1 MKEPMVITMA
11 REYASG
17 GSEIAQAVADKLG
30 IPLYNKELITLA
42 AKKSGLTE
50 EAIAASE
57 NQRSGSLIYSLYM
70 MGNTMPLADQVY
82 ILQSNVIKEL
92 AAEGPCVILG
102 RCGDYV
108 LRERPNVLR
117 TFVYA
122 PLETRIQF
130 AKSRPDAKDMP
141 DRLWETQL
149 AKHDRARASYY
160 NYYTENR
167 WGEAKNYDL
176 CLNATLG
183 REACADLIV
192 AAARAMQE
200 ATSKKEPFTM
210 LRYVKNGML
219 LLSVAYIVIGMLLL
233 IMPETSLLW
242 ICNIFGV
249 VVLVTGIV
257 CLIQYARIR
266 GTGFTAPFMLV
277 GGVITAGL
285 GIFTLAKPQ
294 VVTSF
299 LPIVFGIFIV
309 VDGLSRIGTAIDLAK
324 RKGQKWWL
332 LLLFSIV
339 SVALGVLLVLH
350 PFDAAVSAVMLC
362 GILLI
367 VEGALNLGCILYA
380 AMELRTLDRMA
391 SAAANAALGAIG
403 DALDEAEAA
412 ERDVGSDGPV
422 VYDAESKDVSEDGE

>member
-92 AAEGPCVILG
+92 AAKGSCVILG

-122 PLETRIQF
+122 PVADRVAR
-130 AKSRPDAKDMP
+130 AKARPDAKEMS
-141 DRLWETQL
+141 DRMWESQL

-176 CLNATLG
+176 CLNAALG
-183 REACADLIV
+183 LDACADLIV
-192 AAARAMQE
+192 
-200 ATSKKEPFTM
+200 
-210 LRYVKNGML
+210 
-219 LLSVAYIVIGMLLL
+219 
-233 IMPETSLLW
+233 
-242 ICNIFGV
+242 
-249 VVLVTGIV
+249 
-257 CLIQYARIR
+257 
-266 GTGFTAPFMLV
+266 
-277 GGVITAGL
+277 
-285 GIFTLAKPQ
+285 
-294 VVTSF
+294 
-299 LPIVFGIFIV
+299 
-309 VDGLSRIGTAIDLAK
+309 
-324 RKGQKWWL
+324 
-332 LLLFSIV
+332 
-339 SVALGVLLVLH
+339 
-350 PFDAAVSAVMLC
+350 DAAK
-362 GILLI
+362 
-367 VEGALNLGCILYA
+367 ALN
-380 AMELRTLDRMA
+380 
-391 SAAANAALGAIG
+391 
-403 DALDEAEAA
+403 
-412 ERDVGSDGPV
+412 
-422 VYDAESKDVSEDGE
+422 K

>member
-92 AAEGPCVILG
+92 ASQGPCVILG

-122 PLETRIQF
+122 PVADRVGR
-130 AKSRPDAKDMP
+130 ANVRPDAKEMP
-141 DRLWETQL
+141 DRMWESQL

-176 CLNATLG
+176 CLNAALG
-183 REACADLIV
+183 LDTCADLIV
-192 AAARAMQE
+192 
-200 ATSKKEPFTM
+200 
-210 LRYVKNGML
+210 
-219 LLSVAYIVIGMLLL
+219 
-233 IMPETSLLW
+233 
-242 ICNIFGV
+242 
-249 VVLVTGIV
+249 
-257 CLIQYARIR
+257 
-266 GTGFTAPFMLV
+266 
-277 GGVITAGL
+277 
-285 GIFTLAKPQ
+285 
-294 VVTSF
+294 
-299 LPIVFGIFIV
+299 
-309 VDGLSRIGTAIDLAK
+309 
-324 RKGQKWWL
+324 
-332 LLLFSIV
+332 
-339 SVALGVLLVLH
+339 
-350 PFDAAVSAVMLC
+350 DAAK
-362 GILLI
+362 
-367 VEGALNLGCILYA
+367 
-380 AMELRTLDRMA
+380 AM
-391 SAAANAALGAIG
+391 N
-403 DALDEAEAA
+403 
-412 ERDVGSDGPV
+412 
-422 VYDAESKDVSEDGE
+422 K

>member
-50 EAIAASE
+50 T
-57 NQRSGSLIYSLYM
+57 QRSGSLIYSLYM

-183 REACADLIV
+183 REACVKMILDAV
-192 AAARAMQE
+192 AA
-200 ATSKKEPFTM
+200 KEKTM
-210 LRYVKNGML
+210 
-219 LLSVAYIVIGMLLL
+219 
-233 IMPETSLLW
+233 
-242 ICNIFGV
+242 
-249 VVLVTGIV
+249 
-257 CLIQYARIR
+257 
-266 GTGFTAPFMLV
+266 
-277 GGVITAGL
+277 
-285 GIFTLAKPQ
+285 
-294 VVTSF
+294 
-299 LPIVFGIFIV
+299 
-309 VDGLSRIGTAIDLAK
+309 
-324 RKGQKWWL
+324 
-332 LLLFSIV
+332 
-339 SVALGVLLVLH
+339 
-350 PFDAAVSAVMLC
+350 
-362 GILLI
+362 
-367 VEGALNLGCILYA
+367 
-380 AMELRTLDRMA
+380 
-391 SAAANAALGAIG
+391 
-403 DALDEAEAA
+403 AE
-412 ERDVGSDGPV
+412 
-422 VYDAESKDVSEDGE
+422 